1 MSTHFFLFSLMILS
15 VSGFRESHVRG
26 FASDDDLSIEP
37 SEGILGHK
45 TQIWDSRPP
54 KSVISRHLK
63 EHYGNKI
70 DIEKHTS
77 SSDRK
82 FYYFKVGDQ
91 NLDHFLDGIEL
102 MKLIT
107 EHSGENEKLNVEDLE
122 IQVDQ
127 VIGDLDGNGDG
138 MISFG
143 EYSRKFA

>member
-15 VSGFRESHVRG
+15 VSCFRESHVRG
-26 FASDDDLSIEP
+26 FASDDDLSIE
-37 SEGILGHK
+37 
-45 TQIWDSRPP
+45 
-54 KSVISRHLK
+54 HLK

-107 EHSGENEKLNVEDLE
+107 EHSGETEKLNVEDLE
-122 IQVDQ
+122 VQVDQ
-127 VIGDLDGNGDG
+127 VIGDLDRNGDG

-143 EYSRKFA
+143 EYSRKFD